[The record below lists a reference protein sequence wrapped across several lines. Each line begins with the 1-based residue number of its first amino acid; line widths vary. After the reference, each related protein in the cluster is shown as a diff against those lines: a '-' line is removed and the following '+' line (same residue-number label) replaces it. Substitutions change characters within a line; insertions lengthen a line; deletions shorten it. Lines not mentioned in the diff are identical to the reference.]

1 MKGLI
6 HYNYKDLFRAFRFAL
21 SFKKL
26 LVLYPLSLL
35 ALIMYFKFDY
45 LTLFIFI
52 VYYIFSKLLISKL
65 TYEQIKGDFFYEIK
79 RAFIFSLKNISKYI
93 GFLILIAIS
102 LILSFILF
110 YLFVLVSK
118 LHTILLY
125 ISFPFML
132 FFAILIFYIL
142 IGLIM
147 SESVGINAISTQEYD
162 GFDVFFESFS
172 LFNNQVYRFLFYKFI
187 TIACSIIGFAI
198 MLAVLYLVISFIN
211 FFLKLNEVN
220 IIYILTYLIAISYGF
235 GILFV
240 GDLISYLILVH
251 KRDGFDL
258 SKLEP
263 EIHSQ
268 RT

>member
-1 MKGLI
+1 MKGLV
-6 HYNYKDLFRAFRFAL
+6 HYNYKDLSRAFRFAL

-35 ALIMYFKFDY
+35 ALVMYFKFNY
-45 LTLFIFI
+45 LILFFFV
-52 VYYIFSKLLISKL
+52 VYYIFSRLIISKL

-79 RAFIFSLKNISKYI
+79 RAFIFSLKNIPKYI

-102 LILSFILF
+102 LILSFSLF
-110 YLFVLVSK
+110 YLFFLVSK

-132 FFAILIFYIL
+132 FFAVLIFYIL

-172 LFNNQVYRFLFYKFI
+172 LFNNQVHRFLLYKLI
-187 TIACSIIGFAI
+187 TVAFSIIGFAI
-198 MLAVLYLVISFIN
+198 MLSVLYLVISFIG
-211 FFLKLNEVN
+211 FFLKLDKLH
-220 IIYILTYLIAISYGF
+220 ILYILTYLIAISYGF
-235 GILFV
+235 GILFI
-240 GDLISYLILVH
+240 GDLISYLILVY

-263 EIHSQ
+263 EVHSQ